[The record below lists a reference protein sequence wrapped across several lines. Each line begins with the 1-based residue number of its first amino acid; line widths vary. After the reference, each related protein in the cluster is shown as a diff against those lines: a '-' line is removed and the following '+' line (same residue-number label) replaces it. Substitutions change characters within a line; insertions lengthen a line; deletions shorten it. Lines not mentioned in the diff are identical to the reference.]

1 MPANLTADYLNAEQA
16 YRHAETAPEKI
27 AALEQMLA
35 MLPKHKGTEKL
46 QADIRRRLSQARKD
60 SQKRGVTQAAPIYL
74 TKREGAGQVVL
85 VGPPNSGK
93 SQMICALTHACPEVA
108 EYPFTTQIPV
118 AGMMPYEDV
127 RIQLVDSPA
136 ISPEHRAPWMNQ
148 LVRNANLAVLVV
160 DPNDASVLGDIDFVS
175 QCFEEWNV
183 KPPAILVANKMD
195 LPGAVENFETLSDLY
210 SGRFHFVG
218 VSAAQGAGLTVFAA
232 AAFRA
237 LEVVRFYCKPPGKKA
252 ELDTPYVLHRGETVL
267 DAALKVHR
275 DFVEHLKY
283 ARVFHI
289 GHEHDGMMVD
299 RTHVVEDREVF
310 EFHTV

>member
-1 MPANLTADYLNAEQA
+1 MPANLTADYLSAEQA
-16 YRHAETAPEKI
+16 YKHAETPAEKI

-35 MLPKHKGTEKL
+35 TLPKHKGTEKL

-60 SQKRGVTQAAPIYL
+60 SQKRGVAQAAPIYL
-74 TKREGAGQVVL
+74 IKREGAGQVVL

-93 SQMICALTHACPEVA
+93 SQLICALTHARPEVA

-127 RIQLVDSPA
+127 QIQLVDSPA

-148 LVRNANLAVLVV
+148 LLRNGNLAALVI
-160 DPNDASVLGDIDFVS
+160 DPNDAGVLSDIDFVAG
-175 QCFEEWNV
+175 CFEEWHI
-183 KPPAILVANKMD
+183 KIPPILVANKMD
-195 LPGAVENFETLSDLY
+195 LPGASENFELLRNLY
-210 SGRFHFVG
+210 SGRFDFIG
-218 VSAAQGAGLTVFAA
+218 VSAAEGAGLAAFAA

-237 LEVVRFYCKPPGKKA
+237 LEVVRFYSKPPGKKA
-252 ELDTPYVLHRGETVL
+252 ELDRPYILHRGETVL
-267 DAALKVHR
+267 DAAAKVHR
-275 DFVEHLKY
+275 DFMEHLKY
-283 ARVFHI
+283 ARLFHV

-299 RTHVVEDREVF
+299 RAHVVEDREIF